1 MKLIDETNS
10 ALDRLS
16 DVETLS
22 ESEAQ
27 SFATRLQRLI
37 RRHDHRY
44 YVEDDPI
51 IPDPEYDRL
60 YRALLELER
69 RFPTVQSDESP
80 TLRVGGEP
88 IDAFEKHEHPEPL
101 LSLSNAFDVGELR
114 DWYDRCAR
122 GLADSFGDVEPAMV
136 AELKIDGL
144 AVALT
149 YEDGHLEMA
158 ATRGNGRVGENITH
172 NIRTVHRIP
181 LMIPVHTDV
190 RAPERI
196 EVRGEVF
203 MRKSE
208 FNALNDRLRAEEED
222 PFANPR
228 NAAAG
233 TIRQLDPTITAE
245 RPLSFFA
252 YSVGPVNGDAPGRH
266 SQTLD
271 WLGTLGLPLES
282 HTQRFEDIDA
292 VAEFCESWIEQR
304 DDLDYEIDGVVVKID
319 RLDYQRELGAISNA
333 PRWAVA
339 FKFPARE
346 ATTVLED
353 IVINVGR
360 TGAIKPE
367 AVLHPVQIGGV
378 TVSQATLHNE
388 DYIAERDIRIGDT
401 VVVKRAGDVIPQ
413 VVRPVKDAR
422 TGDESPFKFPLA
434 CPECGS
440 ELVRLDDEADWYCM
454 NTECPAQFRRL
465 VEHFVMR
472 NAMDVE
478 GLGERVAHMLVDIG
492 LIHTLAD
499 LYRLTVSDLVDL
511 EGFAEKSAQ
520 NLVDAIDAS
529 RHRPLSRLIFALG
542 IRHVG
547 RTVAETIVEHFE
559 SLDDIAAAGP
569 EDLEAIDGVGPVIA
583 ESIADWFEVERNQT
597 LIEDLKSV
605 GVNTT
610 RLPQEAP
617 VDSAAD
623 SAADLP
629 LAGKTLVITG
639 SLDGLTRKDATQ
651 LIEEAG
657 GSVTSSVSGNTDFLV
672 KGENPG
678 SKYDQ
683 ALDRDIPVVD
693 GAKELLDLLTSN
705 GSANTAES
713 ADQENVRGRSG
724 R

>member
-1 MKLIDETNS
+1 MELIDETNS
-10 ALDRLS
+10 ALGRLS
-16 DVETLS
+16 DVETMS

-27 SFATRLQRLI
+27 SLATRLQRLI

-44 YVEDDPI
+44 YVEDNPI
-51 IPDPEYDRL
+51 ISDSEYDRL
-60 YRALLELER
+60 YRALLDLER

-101 LSLSNAFDVGELR
+101 LSLSNAFNAGELR
-114 DWYDRCAR
+114 EWYDRCLR
-122 GLADSFGDVEPAMV
+122 GLADAFGDVQPAMV
-136 AELKIDGL
+136 TELKIDGL

-149 YEDGHLEMA
+149 YEEGHLEIA

-190 RAPERI
+190 RAPETV

-208 FNALNDRLRAEEED
+208 FDALNDRLRAEGED

-252 YSVGPVNGDAPGRH
+252 YAVGPVNGDAPGRH
-266 SQTLD
+266 SETLD

-282 HTQRFEDIDA
+282 HTQRFENIDA
-292 VAEFCESWIEQR
+292 VAEFCESWIEHR

-346 ATTVLED
+346 ATTVLEN

-367 AVLHPVQIGGV
+367 AVLRPVQIGGV

-422 TGDESPFKFPLA
+422 TGDEAPFEFPMA
-434 CPECGS
+434 CPECGT

-499 LYRLTVSDLVDL
+499 LYRLTVSDLVAL

-520 NLVDAIDAS
+520 NLVNAMDAS
-529 RHRPLSRLIFALG
+529 RHRPLSRLIYALG

-605 GVNTT
+605 GVNTK
-610 RLPQEAP
+610 RQPQEAP
-617 VDSAAD
+617 AD

-651 LIEEAG
+651 LIEQAG

-693 GAKELLDLLTSN
+693 GAKELRELLTSN
-705 GSANTAES
+705 GSAN
-713 ADQENVRGRSG
+713 
-724 R
+724 